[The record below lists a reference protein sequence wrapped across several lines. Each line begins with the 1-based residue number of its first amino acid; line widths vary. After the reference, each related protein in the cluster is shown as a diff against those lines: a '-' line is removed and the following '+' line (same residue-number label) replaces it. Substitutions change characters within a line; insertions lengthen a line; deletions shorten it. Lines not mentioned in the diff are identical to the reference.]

1 MSDNLEDL
9 KPFSSTVLGKLQRY
23 TEQVKSS
30 DDMYGLVVDGGTL
43 TLIMPYEENKDLLYQ
58 VLIVEKLIS

>member
-1 MSDNLEDL
+1 M
-9 KPFSSTVLGKLQRY
+9 
-23 TEQVKSS
+23 KSS

-58 VLIVEKLIS
+58 VSFSILSDAYFLIYEILIFYS